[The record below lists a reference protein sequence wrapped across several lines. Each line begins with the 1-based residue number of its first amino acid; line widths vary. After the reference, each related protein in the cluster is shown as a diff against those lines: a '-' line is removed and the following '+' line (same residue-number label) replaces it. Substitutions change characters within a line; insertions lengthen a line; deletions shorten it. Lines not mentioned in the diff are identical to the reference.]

1 MSKQV
6 HPNSFWRNVASVFTG
21 TAVAQAIPLLGSL
34 VIARQYLP
42 ADFGIFSAWLGM
54 VTLLSVMLT
63 GRFETVIAIEPDGE
77 PRQKAFISTL
87 ATILLTSS
95 VAGVLLAA
103 VYALGIDRNVAWMAH
118 LSMPMAVALVPASLS
133 IAVGETWQSLAVSE
147 GKYRQLS
154 IMRIS
159 QTLGIVLFQIAGG
172 QLFGS
177 ASALAI
183 GHLLGVLTG
192 ISVSR
197 YLLPPGSLPA
207 DIPGTIREF
216 WIKHQ
221 RFPKISLPADAINTA
236 AGQLPILMVTS
247 RFSPELAGYLALTMK
262 VLGAPIGLL
271 GRAVLDV
278 FKRHAASSYRE
289 RGECR
294 KDYLETLRVLAA
306 GSLLFC
312 VFMYFASEKLF
323 GFAFGPRWRE
333 AGTLAVIFLP
343 MFAMRFV
350 ASPLSYIVY
359 IANKQHI
366 DLIWQICLLVVT
378 VVSLGVPSDPHLS
391 LRLYSY
397 SYSALYIVYLAMSYK
412 FSLGEK
418 R

>member
-1 MSKQV
+1 MSKQS
-6 HPNSFWRNVASVFTG
+6 HSNSFWRNVASVFTG
-21 TAVAQAIPLLGSL
+21 TAVAQAIPVLGSL

-42 ADFGIFSAWLGM
+42 ADFGIFSAWLG
-54 VTLLSVMLT
+54 LVMLLAVVLS
-63 GRFETVIAIEPDGE
+63 GRFETVLAIEADGE
-77 PRQKAFISTL
+77 PRHKAFISTL
-87 ATILLTSS
+87 ATIMLTSLI
-95 VAGVLLAA
+95 AGCLLAA
-103 VYALGIDRNVAWMAH
+103 FYAFGLERQVAWMSH
-118 LSMPMAVALVPASLS
+118 LSITMAVALVPTSLS
-133 IAVGETWQSLAVSE
+133 MAVSETWQSLAASE

-154 IMRIS
+154 IMRIA
-159 QTLGIVLFQIAGG
+159 QTAGIVVFQIIGG

-183 GHLLGVLTG
+183 GHLLGVWCG
-192 ISVSR
+192 ISIAW
-197 YLLPPGSLPA
+197 YMLPLGK
-207 DIPGTIREF
+207 IPDDFAATLKAF

-221 RFPKISLPADAINTA
+221 RFPRLSLPADAINTA

-294 KDYLETLRVLAA
+294 SDYLETLRVLAA

-312 VFMYFASEKLF
+312 VFMYFASETLF
-323 GFAFGPRWRE
+323 GFAFGSRWRD
-333 AGTLAVIFLP
+333 AGSLAVIFLP

-359 IANKQHI
+359 IANKQHM
-366 DLIWQICLLVVT
+366 DLLWQICLLVVT
-378 VVSLGVPSDPHLS
+378 VVSLGVPIDPHVS
-391 LRLYSY
+391 LRMYSY
-397 SYSALYIVYLAMSYK
+397 SYSVLYVVYLAMSYK
-412 FSLGEK
+412 FSLGEN